1 MRRVVLNGEIPEN
14 ITYIDRSTSGYI
26 FTQIDSYNNYSK
38 YLKNKKYL
46 EMPESFQPGWQTIT
60 TNNGLVL
67 IYKGNDGIIYD
78 LFPQS
83 LDEEKEIDD
92 IKLVNTQN
100 TTSNYILTNKQ
111 SYHSVVCKESDGYL
125 EPQCNIISS
134 DFHGTIDMDLP
145 NDIFKCSNENC
156 TYCKHGLYKFSD
168 DKLTSF
174 YIKAK
179 PYLYISTGTPELI
192 NAGSLEFIQC
202 SENIYYIANI
212 TNEAYI
218 NFALTGTDDCIVEFM

>member
-1 MRRVVLNGEIPEN
+1 MKRVVLEGRIPEP
-14 ITYIDRSTSGYI
+14 ITYIDRSTDTDEYV
-26 FTQIDSYNNYSK
+26 FTQIDPYNNYSK

-111 SYHSVVCKESDGYL
+111 SYHSVVCKASDGYL
-125 EPQCNIISS
+125 EPQCNIMTS

-145 NDIFKCSNENC
+145 AAFNC
-156 TYCKHGLYKFSD
+156 NPQDNYCKHGLYKFTTAELD
-168 DKLTSF
+168 SF

-218 NFALTGTDDCIVEFM
+218 NFKLIGTNDCIVEFM